1 MLQEV
6 KMTTLTITLEGELA
20 QILQAALHNQSI
32 TAEELVK
39 RALYQYLEEEQLPE
53 SVSGDDNLVGLFDLG
68 DPLLSE
74 KSEEILQTMFAED
87 KTAARQ

>member
-1 MLQEV
+1 
-6 KMTTLTITLEGELA
+6 
-20 QILQAALHNQSI
+20 
-32 TAEELVK
+32 
-39 RALYQYLEEEQLPE
+39 
-53 SVSGDDNLVGLFDLG
+53 VGLFDLG